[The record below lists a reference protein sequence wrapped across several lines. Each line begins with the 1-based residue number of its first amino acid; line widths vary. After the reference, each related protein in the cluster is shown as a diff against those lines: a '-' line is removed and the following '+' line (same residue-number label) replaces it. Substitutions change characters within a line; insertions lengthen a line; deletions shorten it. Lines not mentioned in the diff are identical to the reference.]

1 MTPQLRG
8 SHLHQLKAKALEI
21 FGSISQTFSMN
32 IKSIGKSAV
41 PTEVAPKAILQH
53 FIVLFLV
60 WDLGTCLCRCVCMYL
75 CLLWFVSAMIAQSRG
90 AGRPKAMVWRGGRG
104 EMPGFQF
111 VRSPFNKLWFWDPF
125 QQIVTPIRAQR
136 EMHPPVTYCFNLSG
150 IDMAQIYA
158 DFAVISNQFQPQDL
172 PFKNFH

>member
-1 MTPQLRG
+1 MTTQLRG

-21 FGSISQTFSMN
+21 FACSWKTFPMN
-32 IKSIGKSAV
+32 IQFIGKSEV
-41 PTEVAPKAILQH
+41 PRVMASKTISHH

-60 WDLGTCLCRCVCMYL
+60 WDLGTRLCRSVCMYL
-75 CLLWFVSAMIAQSRG
+75 YLLWFLSAMIAQSRG

-125 QQIVTPIRAQR
+125 QQIVTP
-136 EMHPPVTYCFNLSG
+136 SG
-150 IDMAQIYA
+150 PKEKCTPCDI
-158 DFAVISNQFQPQDL
+158 L
-172 PFKNFH
+172 L

>member
-21 FGSISQTFSMN
+21 FACSSKTFPMN
-32 IKSIGKSAV
+32 IQFIGKSAV
-41 PTEVAPKAILQH
+41 PRVVASKTISHH

-60 WDLGTCLCRCVCMYL
+60 WDLGTCRGRCVCMYL
-75 CLLWFVSAMIAQSRG
+75 CLLWFVSAMIAQSCG
-90 AGRPKAMVWRGGRG
+90 AGRPKAMVWGGG

-125 QQIVTPIRAQR
+125 QQIVTPIRAQW
-136 EMHPPVTYCFNLSG
+136 EMHPPVTYCFLHQH
-150 IDMAQIYA
+150 I
-158 DFAVISNQFQPQDL
+158 L
-172 PFKNFH
+172 